1 MEPDINFNSPEWGK
15 VRKFLQSELTDTYQR
30 LSSLSTSVDELRS
43 LQGRAAY
50 ITKLLS
56 FGT

>member
-15 VRKFLQSELTDTYQR
+15 VRKYLEEELLDTYQR
-30 LSSLSTSVDELRS
+30 LGNEATSTEELRS
-43 LQGRAAY
+43 LQGRAGF
-50 ITKLLS
+50 IKKLLS